1 MDWTKVFL
9 ALLTI
14 IGAVITGM
22 LIPWFKSKLNAEQLN
37 KLDYWLRIFIA
48 AAETAFG
55 KGEGAK
61 KKQWVLER
69 ICSLGLTFDLDAV
82 SDAIDGLCRELTA
95 AAIIN
100 TDASAEDVTE

>member
-1 MDWTKVFL
+1 METNWTGVFL
-9 ALLTI
+9 GLIALVSAVLTGI
-14 IGAVITGM
+14 

-55 KGEGAK
+55 AGTGEA

-69 ICSLGLTFDLDAV
+69 IKSLGLNFDAQAV
-82 SDAIDGLCRELTA
+82 SDAIDALCRELTA

-100 TDASAEDVTE
+100 TDEVETE

>member
-1 MDWTKVFL
+1 MDWTKVLL
-9 ALLTI
+9 AALTL
-14 IGAVITGM
+14 IGVVLTGI
-22 LIPWFKSKLNAEQLN
+22 LIPWFRSKLNAEQLN

-55 KGEGAK
+55 NGTGEA

-69 ICSLGLTFDLDAV
+69 IKSLGLNFETQAV
-82 SDAIDGLCRELTA
+82 SDAIDALCRELTA

-100 TDASAEDVTE
+100 TDYLEETEK

>member
-1 MDWTKVFL
+1 MDWTKILL
-9 ALLTI
+9 AVLTI

-22 LIPWFKSKLNAEQLN
+22 LIPWFKSKLNEDQLN

-55 KGEGAK
+55 NGTGEA

-69 ICSLGLTFDLDAV
+69 IKSLGLNFDAQAV
-82 SDAIDGLCRELTA
+82 SDAIDALCRELTA
-95 AAIIN
+95 AAVIN
-100 TDASAEDVTE
+100 TDKLEGETT

>member
-1 MDWTKVFL
+1 MLDWTKVLL
-9 ALLTI
+9 AALTL
-14 IGAVITGM
+14 IGAVLTGI
-22 LIPWFKSKLNAEQLN
+22 LIPWFRSKLNAEQLN

-55 KGEGAK
+55 NGTGEA

-69 ICSLGLTFDLDAV
+69 IKSLGLNFDTQAV
-82 SDAIDGLCRELTA
+82 SDAIDALCRELTA

-100 TDASAEDVTE
+100 TDEVTTE